1 MPAINH
7 PGGLL
12 TQDQSQLSIT
22 RTVIATTVAMI
33 AFAAN
38 SILCRLALGP
48 PEIDAVGFTAIR
60 LVSGAV
66 TLLVISLLSGR
77 RRTAANRGDWKSG
90 AALFSYAIMFSFAY
104 ISLDVGTGALIL
116 FALVQTTM
124 IVWGL
129 VRGERPGLVQWM
141 GLVVALGGLVYLV
154 SPGLSAPSP
163 LGSVMMATAGIAWGV
178 YSLRGR
184 GAKDPIVSTTDNFVR
199 SVPLVLVAVAIF
211 YRRIDFNTDGV
222 VLAVASGTIATGVGY
237 VIWYAALRGL
247 STTRAASVQLTVPA
261 IAAAGGLALLD
272 ETVSLRLVVSAVLI
286 LGGVGLTL
294 TARERRSIRQPR

>member
-1 MPAINH
+1 LSET
-7 PGGLL
+7 G
-12 TQDQSQLSIT
+12 SQLSLT

-33 AFAAN
+33 AFASN

-48 PEIDAVGFTAIR
+48 PEIDAVSFTAIR

-66 TLLVISLLSGR
+66 TLLGISLLSGR
-77 RRTAANRGDWKSG
+77 RRTAVNRGDWTSG
-90 AALFSYAIMFSFAY
+90 AALFVYAIMFSFAY

-129 VRGERPGLVQWM
+129 VRGERPGPLQWM
-141 GLVVALGGLVYLV
+141 GLAVALGGLVYLV

-163 LGSVMMATAGIAWGV
+163 LGSAMMATAGVAWGV

-199 SVPLVLVAVAIF
+199 SVPLVLITAVVF
-211 YRRIDFNTDGV
+211 FGRIDFSADGV
-222 VLAVASGTIATGVGY
+222 VLAAASGSLASGVGY
-237 VIWYAALRGL
+237 VIWYVALRGL
-247 STTRAASVQLTVPA
+247 TTTRAAAVQLTVPA
-261 IAAAGGLALLD
+261 LAAAGGVGLLS
-272 ETVSLRLVVSAVLI
+272 ESVSLRLIVSAALI

-294 TARERRSIRQPR
+294 MGRERRALSPVR

>member
-1 MPAINH
+1 MSQAP
-7 PGGLL
+7 
-12 TQDQSQLSIT
+12 SQLSLT
-22 RTVIATTVAMI
+22 RTLTATTVAMI
-33 AFAAN
+33 AFASN

-60 LVSGAV
+60 LVSGAI
-66 TLLVISLLSGR
+66 TLLAISLLSGR
-77 RRTAANRGDWKSG
+77 RRTSVNRGDWTSG
-90 AALFSYAIMFSFAY
+90 AALFLYAIMFSFAY

-129 VRGERPGLVQWM
+129 IRGERPGPLQWL
-141 GLVVALGGLVYLV
+141 GLAVAMGGLVYLV

-163 LGSVMMATAGIAWGV
+163 LGSAMMGTAGVAWGV

-184 GAKDPIVSTTDNFVR
+184 GARDPIVSTTDNFVR
-199 SVPLVLVAVAIF
+199 SVPLVLIAAAFF
-211 YRRIDFNTDGV
+211 YRQIDFTADGV
-222 VLAVASGTIATGVGY
+222 VLAVASGAIASGVGY

-247 STTRAASVQLTVPA
+247 TTTRAASVQLTVPA
-261 IAAAGGLALLD
+261 IAAAGGVALLG
-272 ETVSLRLVVSAVLI
+272 ETVSLRLVVAAVLI

-294 TARERRSIRQPR
+294 TGRERRAIRQSQ